1 VELVKYIITKAVRYR
16 LCHISIAPKWSKY
29 SVVILIKIADCL
41 SYQGGALP
49 TVPHQHVGHKAP
61 LLIKVA

>member
-1 VELVKYIITKAVRYR
+1 
-16 LCHISIAPKWSKY
+16 
-29 SVVILIKIADCL
+29 LIKIADCL